1 MEKGTSA
8 AAAAMELDESTPKE
22 PTNNNS
28 DTPINIDE
36 GMPLPPP
43 RGNKK
48 QSYVWDHFTKNED
61 PENPRNVCNYCGVSY
76 ARQKK
81 RNETTNMRTH
91 LESQCKKYPLRLN
104 RDKQSLLNFAVKRD
118 SDGNNIGL
126 LKNHVYKYEDCRKAL
141 AEMIIRDE
149 LSFSSLR
156 PKTVEALVCAQNWLR
171 SKESMP
177 DLRDVISELDS
188 IEEIANEYV
197 YLNIDDDLDC

>member
-1 MEKGTSA
+1 MEKGTS

-22 PTNNNS
+22 STNNNS

-36 GMPLPPP
+36 GTPLPPP

-61 PENPRNVCNYCGVSY
+61 LENPRNVCNYCGVSY

-81 RNETTNMRTH
+81 RNGTTNMRTH

-141 AEMIIRDE
+141 DEMIIRDE
-149 LSFSSLR
+149 LSFRFVEGEGFIAYS
-156 PKTVEALVCAQNWLR
+156 KTLEPRFITIPSRAEN
-171 SKESMP
+171 S
-177 DLRDVISELDS
+177 
-188 IEEIANEYV
+188 
-197 YLNIDDDLDC
+197 

>member
-1 MEKGTSA
+1 MRLDSPFIVTMEKGTS

-36 GMPLPPP
+36 GTPLPPP

-81 RNETTNMRTH
+81 RNGTTNMRTH

-141 AEMIIRDE
+141 AEMII
-149 LSFSSLR
+149 
-156 PKTVEALVCAQNWLR
+156 
-171 SKESMP
+171 
-177 DLRDVISELDS
+177 I
-188 IEEIANEYV
+188 
-197 YLNIDDDLDC
+197 